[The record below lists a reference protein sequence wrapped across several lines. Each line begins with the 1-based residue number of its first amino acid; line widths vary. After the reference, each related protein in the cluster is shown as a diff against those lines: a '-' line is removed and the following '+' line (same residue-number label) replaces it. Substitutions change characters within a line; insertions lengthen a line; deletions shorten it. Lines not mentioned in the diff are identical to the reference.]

1 MEDASCSGS
10 TPFKRL
16 VDHQSRDLS
25 HHQDRH
31 VSRGAFGQNVRI
43 LSHIRRFCATRLK
56 LASQYSVLTFS
67 IIQVTGFPLLTA
79 ASHPGPAK

>member
-16 VDHQSRDLS
+16 VDHQSRDSS

-31 VSRGAFGQNVRI
+31 VSRGAFGQNVSI
-43 LSHIRRFCATRLK
+43 PFSLSLP
-56 LASQYSVLTFS
+56 SS
-67 IIQVTGFPLLTA
+67 TA
-79 ASHPGPAK
+79 ITKTTS

>member
-16 VDHQSRDLS
+16 VDHQSRDSS

-31 VSRGAFGQNVRI
+31 VSRGAFGQNVSI
-43 LSHIRRFCATRLK
+43 PSLSLP
-56 LASQYSVLTFS
+56 FS
-67 IIQVTGFPLLTA
+67 TA
-79 ASHPGPAK
+79 ITKTTS